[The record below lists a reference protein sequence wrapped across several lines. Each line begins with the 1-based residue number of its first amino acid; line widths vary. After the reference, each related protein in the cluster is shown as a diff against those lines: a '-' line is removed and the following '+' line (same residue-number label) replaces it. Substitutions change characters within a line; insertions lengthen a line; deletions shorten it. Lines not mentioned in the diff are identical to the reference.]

1 MFLWWH
7 YYLAYLTNSLALKK
21 ISLCVG
27 RYRVCKKRTRQV
39 ASWTSRIWSV
49 CQGERISRN
58 EEQAVTFSYWRKVR
72 AHKVLLMLSF
82 IIIRQKK
89 GKQGKFVAIQV
100 EWKSMN
106 ARWPTWNET
115 KLIYVLQWLQLCSL
129 VLQTRSKVVTAQ
141 AQRGAFLSEGIFRKK
156 PGVILINWEK
166 NLHQRDSREF
176 SHFVNGWGLR

>member
-1 MFLWWH
+1 
-7 YYLAYLTNSLALKK
+7 
-21 ISLCVG
+21 
-27 RYRVCKKRTRQV
+27 
-39 ASWTSRIWSV
+39 
-49 CQGERISRN
+49 
-58 EEQAVTFSYWRKVR
+58 
-72 AHKVLLMLSF
+72 MLSF

-176 SHFVNGWGLR
+176 SHLVNGWGLR

>member
-1 MFLWWH
+1 
-7 YYLAYLTNSLALKK
+7 
-21 ISLCVG
+21 
-27 RYRVCKKRTRQV
+27 
-39 ASWTSRIWSV
+39 
-49 CQGERISRN
+49 
-58 EEQAVTFSYWRKVR
+58 
-72 AHKVLLMLSF
+72 MLSYI

-176 SHFVNGWGLR
+176 SHLVNGWGLR